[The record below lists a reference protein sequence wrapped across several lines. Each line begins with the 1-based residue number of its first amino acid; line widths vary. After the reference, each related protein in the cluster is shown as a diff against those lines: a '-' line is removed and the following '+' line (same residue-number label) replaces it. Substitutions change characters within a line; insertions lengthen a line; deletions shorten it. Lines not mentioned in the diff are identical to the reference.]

1 MTQFLSPAV
10 NVGDPQSLNLE
21 SNANSDV
28 TSSMVV
34 NVYTASDTMWSDL
47 ESDLDVGLL
56 AVRKTLVRL
65 NYPPLCVRKLFLIVG
80 PCSVHICEGPCLAC
94 SIIFT
99 LFPFSQKCEFC
110 IKFDSS

>member
-1 MTQFLSPAV
+1 MTQFFSPAV

-56 AVRKTLVRL
+56 AVRKTLVVRL

-80 PCSVHICEGPCLAC
+80 AL
-94 SIIFT
+94 
-99 LFPFSQKCEFC
+99 
-110 IKFDSS
+110 